1 MKQKNNLIIKYLP
14 ADYKDC
20 FWDEITEK
28 PYMSVNELFNL
39 MFSQYPKWIM
49 RMYYIRNLIV
59 KPFGV
64 KINKSFANMVI
75 EQNENEI
82 IIGAKDKHLT
92 FHVSLFC
99 SDVKD
104 KTQEVSITTI
114 VKYENI
120 LGRIYFAAIWLFH
133 RIIVSYLFK
142 RAIKIHN
149 T

>member
-1 MKQKNNLIIKYLP
+1 MLRSRLIKKYFP
-14 ADYKDC
+14 ANYKD
-20 FWDEITEK
+20 FFRDKIYRK

-82 IIGAKDKHLT
+82 FIGAKDKHLT

-114 VKYENI
+114 VKY
-120 LGRIYFAAIWLFH
+120 
-133 RIIVSYLFK
+133 
-142 RAIKIHN
+142 
-149 T
+149 

>member
-64 KINKSFANMVI
+64 KINKSFENMII
-75 EQNENEI
+75 EQNDNEI

>member
-1 MKQKNNLIIKYLP
+1 MKMN
-14 ADYKDC
+14 
-20 FWDEITEK
+20 
-28 PYMSVNELFNL
+28 
-39 MFSQYPKWIM
+39 
-49 RMYYIRNLIV
+49 
-59 KPFGV
+59 
-64 KINKSFANMVI
+64 
-75 EQNENEI
+75 
-82 IIGAKDKHLT
+82 IGAKDKHLT

>member
-28 PYMSVNELFNL
+28 LYMSVNELFNL

-64 KINKSFANMVI
+64 KINKSFVNMII
-75 EQNENEI
+75 EQNDNEI

>member
-1 MKQKNNLIIKYLP
+1 MLRSRLIKKYFP
-14 ADYKDC
+14 ANYKDC
-20 FWDEITEK
+20 FRDKIYRK

-142 RAIKIHN
+142 RAIKIPN

>member
-1 MKQKNNLIIKYLP
+1 MLRSRLIKKYFP
-14 ADYKDC
+14 ANYKDC
-20 FWDEITEK
+20 FRDKIYRK

-59 KPFGV
+59 KPLGV

-92 FHVSLFC
+92 FHVSLFR

-104 KTQEVSITTI
+104 KTQEVSI
-114 VKYENI
+114 
-120 LGRIYFAAIWLFH
+120 LL
-133 RIIVSYLFK
+133 L
-142 RAIKIHN
+142 
-149 T
+149 

>member
-64 KINKSFANMVI
+64 KINKSFVNMII
-75 EQNENEI
+75 EQNDNEI

-104 KTQEVSITTI
+104 KTQEVSITAI

>member
-1 MKQKNNLIIKYLP
+1 MLRSRLIKKYFP
-14 ADYKDC
+14 ANYKDC
-20 FWDEITEK
+20 FRDKIYRK

-104 KTQEVSITTI
+104 KTEEVSITTI

-142 RAIKIHN
+142 RSIKIHN

>member
-1 MKQKNNLIIKYLP
+1 MLRSRLIKKYFP
-14 ADYKDC
+14 ANYKDC
-20 FWDEITEK
+20 FRDKIYRK

-142 RAIKIHN
+142 GAIKTHN

>member
-1 MKQKNNLIIKYLP
+1 M
-14 ADYKDC
+14 
-20 FWDEITEK
+20 
-28 PYMSVNELFNL
+28 
-39 MFSQYPKWIM
+39 
-49 RMYYIRNLIV
+49 
-59 KPFGV
+59 
-64 KINKSFANMVI
+64 NMII
-75 EQNENEI
+75 EQNDNEI

>member
-1 MKQKNNLIIKYLP
+1 MLRSRLIKKYFP
-14 ADYKDC
+14 ANYKDC
-20 FWDEITEK
+20 FRDKIYRK

-92 FHVSLFC
+92 FHVSLFG

-104 KTQEVSITTI
+104 KTQEVSIPTI

>member
-1 MKQKNNLIIKYLP
+1 MLRSRLIKKYFP
-14 ADYKDC
+14 ANYKDC
-20 FWDEITEK
+20 FRDKIYRK

-59 KPFGV
+59 IPFGV

>member
-1 MKQKNNLIIKYLP
+1 MLRSRLIKKYFP
-14 ADYKDC
+14 ANYKDC
-20 FWDEITEK
+20 FRDKIYRK

-64 KINKSFANMVI
+64 KI
-75 EQNENEI
+75 
-82 IIGAKDKHLT
+82 
-92 FHVSLFC
+92 HVSLFC

>member
-1 MKQKNNLIIKYLP
+1 MLRSRLIKKYFP
-14 ADYKDC
+14 ANYKDC
-20 FWDEITEK
+20 FRDKIYRK
-28 PYMSVNELFNL
+28 PYMSVNALFNL

>member
-49 RMYYIRNLIV
+49 RMYYIHNLIV

-64 KINKSFANMVI
+64 KINKSFVNMII
-75 EQNENEI
+75 EQNDNEI

-92 FHVSLFC
+92 FHVSLLC

>member
-64 KINKSFANMVI
+64 KINKSFVNMII
-75 EQNENEI
+75 EHNDNEI

-92 FHVSLFC
+92 FDVSLFC

>member
-1 MKQKNNLIIKYLP
+1 MKQKNNLIIKYLQ

-64 KINKSFANMVI
+64 KINKSFVNMII
-75 EQNENEI
+75 EQNDNEI

>member
-49 RMYYIRNLIV
+49 RMYYIRSLIV

-64 KINKSFANMVI
+64 KINKSFVNMII
-75 EQNENEI
+75 EQNDNEI

>member
-1 MKQKNNLIIKYLP
+1 MLRSRLIKKYFP
-14 ADYKDC
+14 ANYKYC
-20 FWDEITEK
+20 FRDKIYRK

>member
-1 MKQKNNLIIKYLP
+1 MLRSRLIKKYFP
-14 ADYKDC
+14 ANYKDC
-20 FWDEITEK
+20 FRDKIYRK

-104 KTQEVSITTI
+104 KTHEVSITTI

>member
-64 KINKSFANMVI
+64 KINKSFANMII
-75 EQNENEI
+75 EQNDNEI
-82 IIGAKDKHLT
+82 IIGAKDKHLS

-99 SDVKD
+99 SDVID

>member
-64 KINKSFANMVI
+64 KINKSIVNMII
-75 EQNENEI
+75 EQNDNEI

-104 KTQEVSITTI
+104 KTQEVNITTI

>member
-64 KINKSFANMVI
+64 KINKLFVNMII
-75 EQNENEI
+75 EQNDNEI

>member
-1 MKQKNNLIIKYLP
+1 MLRSRLIKKYFP
-14 ADYKDC
+14 ANYKDC
-20 FWDEITEK
+20 FRDKIYRK

-142 RAIKIHN
+142 RAIKIH
-149 T
+149 TT

>member
-1 MKQKNNLIIKYLP
+1 MLRSRLIKKYFP
-14 ADYKDC
+14 ANYKDC
-20 FWDEITEK
+20 FRDKIYRK

-133 RIIVSYLFK
+133 RIIVS
-142 RAIKIHN
+142 
-149 T
+149 

>member
-64 KINKSFANMVI
+64 KINKSFANMII
-75 EQNENEI
+75 EQNDNEI
-82 IIGAKDKHLT
+82 IIGAKDKHLS

>member
-20 FWDEITEK
+20 FWDEITEI

-49 RMYYIRNLIV
+49 RMYYICNLIV

-64 KINKSFANMVI
+64 KINKSFVNMII
-75 EQNENEI
+75 EQNDNEI
-82 IIGAKDKHLT
+82 MIGAKDKHLT

>member
-1 MKQKNNLIIKYLP
+1 MMLRSRLIKKYFP
-14 ADYKDC
+14 ANYKDC
-20 FWDEITEK
+20 FRDKIYRK

>member
-14 ADYKDC
+14 AAYKDC

-64 KINKSFANMVI
+64 KINKSFVNMII
-75 EQNENEI
+75 EQNDNEI

>member
-1 MKQKNNLIIKYLP
+1 MLRSRLIKKYFP
-14 ADYKDC
+14 ANYKDC
-20 FWDEITEK
+20 FRDKIYRK

-64 KINKSFANMVI
+64 KINNSFANMVI

>member
-1 MKQKNNLIIKYLP
+1 MLRSRLIKKYFP
-14 ADYKDC
+14 ANYKDC
-20 FWDEITEK
+20 FRDKIYRK
-28 PYMSVNELFNL
+28 PYMSVNELFIL

>member
-1 MKQKNNLIIKYLP
+1 MLRSRLIKKYFT
-14 ADYKDC
+14 ANYKDC
-20 FWDEITEK
+20 FRDKIYRK